1 MAMLL
6 TSTFFYGGNVGRDLQ
21 SRLIELWICNPLKGK
36 IPTNSNFIFLNSGM
50 KKLWAIIFLFLAI
63 NTFAQDSTYTRNVV
77 NTLTS
82 KAFWGRGYTKDG
94 MKKAAGYIADA
105 YQKIGL
111 LPMGTNYKQD
121 FSFPVNTFPGK
132 MMVAING
139 QKLIPGKDFIV
150 NNESPGI
157 KQKAI
162 LTQIDSLNY
171 QANPSLNVL
180 LKDKLTWSVATEVG
194 EKTIIQVN
202 KKYFTAMPKE
212 INVDIENKFISDF
225 EAANVCGFVKGTKF
239 PDSLLIITA
248 HYDHL
253 GGMGADTYFP
263 GANDNAA
270 GVATLLSLAK
280 YYAANPQPYS
290 IGFICFAGEEAG
302 LLGSRYFVENPLV
315 SLSKIK
321 FLLNL
326 DLVGTGATGM
336 TVVNASVYS
345 KAFAQLNAINNE
357 HHYISKINSRGKAA
371 NSDHYFFTEKGVPAF
386 FIYTQGGPSA
396 YHDVFDKPE
405 TLPLTKYNSLFKL
418 IIGFNQKLME

>member
-1 MAMLL
+1 
-6 TSTFFYGGNVGRDLQ
+6 
-21 SRLIELWICNPLKGK
+21 
-36 IPTNSNFIFLNSGM
+36 M
-50 KKLWAIIFLFLAI
+50 KKFCSIIFLFLAI

-82 KAFWGRGYTKDG
+82 KVFWGRGYTKDG
-94 MKKAAGYIADA
+94 MRKAADYIADA
-105 YQKIGL
+105 YQKMGL
-111 LPMGTNYKQD
+111 LPMGTNYKQN
-121 FSFPVNTFPGK
+121 FSFPVNTFPSK

-139 QKLIPGKDFIV
+139 QKLIPGKDFII

-157 KQKAI
+157 KLKAN
-162 LTQIDSLNY
+162 LNQIDSLNY
-171 QANPSLNVL
+171 QAGPTLTVL

-202 KKYFTAMPKE
+202 KKYFTTIPKE
-212 INVDIENKFISDF
+212 ISVDIENKFIPDF
-225 EAANVCGFVKGTKF
+225 QAANVCALVKGTKF
-239 PDSLLIITA
+239 PDSILIITA

-270 GVATLLSLAK
+270 GVATLLSLAR

-302 LLGSRYFVENPLV
+302 LLGSGYFVENPLV
-315 SLSKIK
+315 PLGKIK

-326 DLVGTGATGM
+326 DLVGTGDAGM
-336 TVVNASVYS
+336 TVVNASVYP
-345 KAFAQLNAINNE
+345 KAFAQLNAVNDE
-357 HHYISKINSRGKAA
+357 YHYISKINPRGKAA

-405 TLPLTKYNSLFKL
+405 TLPLNKYNNLFKL
-418 IIGFNQKLME
+418 IVGFNKKQME

>member
-1 MAMLL
+1 
-6 TSTFFYGGNVGRDLQ
+6 
-21 SRLIELWICNPLKGK
+21 
-36 IPTNSNFIFLNSGM
+36 M
-50 KKLWAIIFLFLAI
+50 KKFGFIIFLFLAI
-63 NTFAQDSTYTRNVV
+63 NTFAQDSTYTRNII

-82 KAFWGRGYTKDG
+82 KEFWGRGYTKDG
-94 MKKAAGYIADA
+94 MKKSADYLAAA

-111 LPMGTNYKQD
+111 LPMGLSYKQP
-121 FSFPVNTFPGK
+121 FNFPVNTFPGK

-150 NNESPGI
+150 SNESPGA

-162 LTQIDSLNY
+162 LNKMDSLNY
-171 QANPSLNVL
+171 QASPSLKIL

-194 EKTIIQVN
+194 DITTIQLN
-202 KKYFTAMPKE
+202 KKNFTAVPKE
-212 INVDIENKFISDF
+212 INVDIENKFIPEF
-225 EAANVCGFVKGTKF
+225 QAANVCGLVKGTKF

-253 GGMGADTYFP
+253 GGMGAETYFP

-290 IGFICFAGEEAG
+290 MGFICFAGEEAG
-302 LLGSRYFVENPLV
+302 LLGSRYFVENPLIP
-315 SLSKIK
+315 LSKIK
-321 FLLNL
+321 FLINL
-326 DLVGTGATGM
+326 DLVGTGEAGM
-336 TVVNASVYS
+336 TVVNASVYP
-345 KAFAQLNAINNE
+345 KAFALLNAINNQN
-357 HHYISKINSRGKAA
+357 HYLSKINSRGKAA

-405 TLPLTKYNSLFKL
+405 TLPLTEYKDLFKL
-418 IIGFNQKLME
+418 IVGFNQKLME

>member
-1 MAMLL
+1 MKKF
-6 TSTFFYGGNVGRDLQ
+6 SF
-21 SRLIELWICNPLKGK
+21 
-36 IPTNSNFIFLNSGM
+36 FIFLFC
-50 KKLWAIIFLFLAI
+50 AV

-82 KAFWGRGYTKDG
+82 KIFWGRGYTKEG
-94 MKKAAGYIADA
+94 MKKAADYIADA

-111 LPMGTNYKQD
+111 SPMGTHYKQD
-121 FSFPVNTFPGK
+121 FAFPVNTFPGK
-132 MMVAING
+132 MMVSING
-139 QKLIPGKDFIV
+139 KKLVPGKDFII

-157 KQKAI
+157 KQKAN

-171 QANPSLNVL
+171 QAIPSLAIS

-194 EKTIIQVN
+194 EVTNIQVN
-202 KKYFTAMPKE
+202 KKYFTAIPKE
-212 INVDIENKFISDF
+212 ISVEIENKFIPDF
-225 EAANVCGFVKGTKF
+225 HAANICGLVKGNKY

-253 GGMGADTYFP
+253 GGMGAETFFP

-280 YYAANPQPYS
+280 YYAAHPQPYS
-290 IGFICFAGEEAG
+290 IGFICFAAEEAG

-315 SLSKIK
+315 PLSNIK

-326 DLVGTGATGM
+326 DLVGTGEAGM
-336 TVVNASVYS
+336 TVVNASVYP

-396 YHDVFDKPE
+396 YHDVFDKAE
-405 TLPLTKYNSLFKL
+405 TLPLTEYKDLFKL
-418 IIGFNQKLME
+418 IVGFNQKLME

>member
-1 MAMLL
+1 M
-6 TSTFFYGGNVGRDLQ
+6 
-21 SRLIELWICNPLKGK
+21 K
-36 IPTNSNFIFLNSGM
+36 NFGF
-50 KKLWAIIFLFLAI
+50 IIFLFLAI

-82 KAFWGRGYTKDG
+82 KQFWGRGYTKDG
-94 MKKAAGYIADA
+94 MKKSADYLAAA

-111 LPMGTNYKQD
+111 LPMGSDYKQT
-121 FSFPVNTFPGK
+121 FNFPVNTFPGK

-157 KQKAI
+157 KQKAD
-162 LTQIDSLNY
+162 LTEIDSLNY
-171 QANPSLNVL
+171 QASPSLKIL
-180 LKDKLTWSVATEVG
+180 LKDKLTAKKSLT
-194 EKTIIQVN
+194 TI
-202 KKYFTAMPKE
+202 PKE
-212 INVDIENKFISDF
+212 INVDIENNFIPDF
-225 EAANVCGFVKGTKF
+225 QAANVCALVKGTKY

-253 GGMGADTYFP
+253 GGMGAETYFP

-280 YYAANPQPYS
+280 YYTAHPQPYS

-315 SLSKIK
+315 PLSKIK
-321 FLLNL
+321 FLINL
-326 DLVGTGATGM
+326 DLVGTGEAGM
-336 TVVNASVYS
+336 TVVNASVYP

-357 HHYISKINSRGKAA
+357 NHYISKINSRGKAA

-405 TLPLTKYNSLFKL
+405 TLPLTEYKDLFKL
-418 IIGFNQKLME
+418 IVGFNQKLME

>member
-1 MAMLL
+1 
-6 TSTFFYGGNVGRDLQ
+6 
-21 SRLIELWICNPLKGK
+21 
-36 IPTNSNFIFLNSGM
+36 M
-50 KKLWAIIFLFLAI
+50 KKFGFIIFLFLAI
-63 NTFAQDSTYTRNVV
+63 NTFAQDSTYTRNII

-82 KAFWGRGYTKDG
+82 KEFWGRGYTKDG
-94 MKKAAGYIADA
+94 MKKSADYLAAA

-111 LPMGTNYKQD
+111 LPMGLSYKQP
-121 FSFPVNTFPGK
+121 FNFPVNTFPGK

-150 NNESPGI
+150 SNESPGA

-162 LTQIDSLNY
+162 LNKMDSLNY
-171 QANPSLNVL
+171 QASPSLKIL

-194 EKTIIQVN
+194 DITTIQLN
-202 KKYFTAMPKE
+202 KKNFTAVPKE
-212 INVDIENKFISDF
+212 INVDIENKFIPEF
-225 EAANVCGFVKGTKF
+225 QAANVCGLVKGTKF

-253 GGMGADTYFP
+253 GGMGAETYFP

-302 LLGSRYFVENPLV
+302 LLGSRYFVENPLIP
-315 SLSKIK
+315 LSKIK
-321 FLLNL
+321 FLINL
-326 DLVGTGATGM
+326 DLVGTGEAGM
-336 TVVNASVYS
+336 TVVNASVYP
-345 KAFAQLNAINNE
+345 KAFALLNAINNQN
-357 HHYISKINSRGKAA
+357 HYLSKMNSRGKAA

-405 TLPLTKYNSLFKL
+405 TLPLTEYKDLFKL
-418 IIGFNQKLME
+418 IVGFNQKLME

>member
-1 MAMLL
+1 
-6 TSTFFYGGNVGRDLQ
+6 
-21 SRLIELWICNPLKGK
+21 
-36 IPTNSNFIFLNSGM
+36 M
-50 KKLWAIIFLFLAI
+50 KKFSFIIFLFLAI
-63 NTFAQDSTYTRNVV
+63 NTFAQDSTHTRNVV

-82 KAFWGRGYTKDG
+82 KEFWGRGYTKDG
-94 MKKAAGYIADA
+94 MKKSADYLDAA

-111 LPMGTNYKQD
+111 LPMGSSYKQA
-121 FSFPVNTFPGK
+121 FNFPVNTFPGK

-150 NNESPGI
+150 NNESPSV
-157 KQKAI
+157 KQKAD
-162 LTQIDSLNY
+162 LTEVDSLNY
-171 QANPSLNVL
+171 QASPSLKIL

-194 EKTIIQVN
+194 DITTIQLN
-202 KKYFTAMPKE
+202 KKSLTTIPKE
-212 INVDIENKFISDF
+212 INVDIENKFIPNF
-225 EAANVCGFVKGTKF
+225 EAANICGLVKGTKF
-239 PDSLLIITA
+239 PDSILIITA

-302 LLGSRYFVENPLV
+302 LLGSRFFVENPLIP
-315 SLSKIK
+315 LSKIK
-321 FLLNL
+321 FLINL
-326 DLVGTGATGM
+326 DLVGTGEAGM
-336 TVVNASVYS
+336 TVVNASVYP
-345 KAFAQLNAINNE
+345 KAFALLNAINNQN
-357 HHYISKINSRGKAA
+357 HYISKINSRGKAA

-405 TLPLTKYNSLFKL
+405 TLPLTEYKDLFKL
-418 IIGFNQKLME
+418 IVGFNQKLME

>member
-1 MAMLL
+1 MKK
-6 TSTFFYGGNVGRDLQ
+6 FG
-21 SRLIELWICNPLKGK
+21 
-36 IPTNSNFIFLNSGM
+36 FIF
-50 KKLWAIIFLFLAI
+50 FLFLTV

-82 KAFWGRGYTKDG
+82 KEFWGRGYTKDG
-94 MKKAAGYIADA
+94 MKKAAEYLTAE

-111 LPMGTNYKQD
+111 LPMGNAYTQPFN
-121 FSFPVNTFPGK
+121 FPVNTFPGK

-139 QKLIPGKDFIV
+139 QKLVPGKDFIV

-157 KQKAI
+157 KQVAN
-162 LTQIDSLNY
+162 LTPNDSLNY
-171 QANPSLNVL
+171 RASSSLQVS

-194 EKTIIQVN
+194 EVTTIQLN
-202 KKYFTAMPKE
+202 KKNFTAIPKK
-212 INVDIENKFISDF
+212 ISVDIENKFIPNF
-225 EAANVCGFVKGTKF
+225 EAANVCGLVKGTKF
-239 PDSLLIITA
+239 PDSILIITA

-253 GGMGADTYFP
+253 GGMGAATYFP

-280 YYAANPQPYS
+280 YYAAHPQPYS
-290 IGFICFAGEEAG
+290 IGFICFAAEEAG

-315 SLSKIK
+315 PLSNIK

-326 DLVGTGATGM
+326 DLVGTGEAGM
-336 TVVNASVYS
+336 TVVNASVYP
-345 KAFAQLNAINNE
+345 KAFAMLNAVNNKNQ
-357 HHYISKINSRGKAA
+357 YISKINSRGKAA

-405 TLPLTKYNSLFKL
+405 TLPLTKYKDLFKL

>member
-1 MAMLL
+1 
-6 TSTFFYGGNVGRDLQ
+6 
-21 SRLIELWICNPLKGK
+21 
-36 IPTNSNFIFLNSGM
+36 M
-50 KKLWAIIFLFLAI
+50 KK
-63 NTFAQDSTYTRNVV
+63 S
-77 NTLTS
+77 
-82 KAFWGRGYTKDG
+82 
-94 MKKAAGYIADA
+94 ADYLVAA

-111 LPMGTNYKQD
+111 LPMGTAYKQP
-121 FSFPVNTFPGK
+121 FNFPVNTFPGK

-157 KQKAI
+157 KQKAN

-171 QANPSLNVL
+171 KATPSLIIS

-194 EKTIIQVN
+194 EVTTIQLN
-202 KKYFTAMPKE
+202 KNNFTTIPKE
-212 INVDIENKFISDF
+212 INVDIENKFIPKF
-225 EAANVCGFVKGTKF
+225 EAANVCGLVKGTKY

-253 GGMGADTYFP
+253 GGMGADTFFP

-280 YYAANPQPYS
+280 YYAANPQPFS

-302 LLGSRYFVENPLV
+302 LLGSGYFVENPLV
-315 SLSKIK
+315 PLSNIK

-326 DLVGTGATGM
+326 DLVGTGEVGM
-336 TVVNASVYS
+336 TVVNASVYP
-345 KAFAQLNAINNE
+345 KAFAMLNAINNKNQ
-357 HHYISKINSRGKAA
+357 YISKINSRGKAA

-396 YHDVFDKPE
+396 YHDIFDKPE
-405 TLPLTKYNSLFKL
+405 TLPLTEYKDLFKL
-418 IIGFNQKLME
+418 IVGFNQKLME